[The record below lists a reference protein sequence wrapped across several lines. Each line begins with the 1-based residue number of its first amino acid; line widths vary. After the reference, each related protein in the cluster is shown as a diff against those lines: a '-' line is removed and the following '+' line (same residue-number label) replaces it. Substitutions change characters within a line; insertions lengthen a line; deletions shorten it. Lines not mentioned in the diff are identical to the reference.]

1 MSTPSLYVDLHIEN
15 NDLKLDAGGEP
26 TLLDNRARIA
36 QDIKHLIRESGLL
49 VEVLGERDP
58 AQVAVNVLRLEQMID
73 EDVRLVPGTVT
84 IERQGVGLFFVT
96 AETVDFGPIG
106 FEAVL
111 IG

>member
-1 MSTPSLYVDLHIEN
+1 
-15 NDLKLDAGGEP
+15 
-26 TLLDNRARIA
+26 
-36 QDIKHLIRESGLL
+36 
-49 VEVLGERDP
+49 
-58 AQVAVNVLRLEQMID
+58 
-73 EDVRLVPGTVT
+73 VRLVPGTVT